1 MISYRRNFA
10 AEFYWASTLT
20 RRVKRGFGG
29 EVPPPR
35 LDAYLQNLGMLM
47 RDIRAESIRTYPKKA
62 DAEQVWGTVRNNE

>member
-29 EVPPPR
+29 GTPAAAGCLSAKPR
-35 LDAYLQNLGMLM
+35 YADEGYQDGIHPHL
-47 RDIRAESIRTYPKKA
+47 PKKT